1 MGKKPGARGKGSSYA
16 SCIDVSTTFTL
27 WEDASGIQTRD
38 RAAGSC
44 GRRAPIYQG
53 LAFNKMVAIMY
64 GYHAWLHMLAFSAS
78 FQRVLFYPK
87 RASSFEFCDRRNL
100 GSMGRT
106 RAPQFPVLHYLPI
119 SARTNRAIKLIRCRY
134 PRSPCKI
141 GTHLNDNCQR
151 WWLRVP
157 TAPQANLVLL
167 IDQSLKKPSQW
178 R

>member
-1 MGKKPGARGKGSSYA
+1 MGKKPGAR
-16 SCIDVSTTFTL
+16 
-27 WEDASGIQTRD
+27 DASGIQTRD

-106 RAPQFPVLHYLPI
+106 RRAPQFPVLHYLPI
-119 SARTNRAIKLIRCRY
+119 SARTNKAIKLIRCRY